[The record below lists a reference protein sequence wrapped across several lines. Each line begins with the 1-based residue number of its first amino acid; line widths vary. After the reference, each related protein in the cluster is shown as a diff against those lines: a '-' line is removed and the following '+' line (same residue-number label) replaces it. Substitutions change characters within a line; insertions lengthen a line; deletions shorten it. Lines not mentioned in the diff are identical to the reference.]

1 MAEFAELEEI
11 DGVRMTWNVW
21 PQSRL
26 EAAKCVVPFT
36 TLYSPA
42 KQTSQLQVVE
52 YDPVSCKTCGSVLNP
67 YCSVD
72 FAAKIWTCPFC
83 HTRNHFPPHYAGI
96 SEASV
101 PAELF
106 PQYSTLEYSLPRL
119 GAQSP
124 PAYVFVLDTCV
135 PEDELLA
142 AKTAVQQAL
151 TMVPEYAQVGLV
163 TFGTHVHVHELGFS
177 ECPKAYVFRGTK
189 DYAAAQVQEQL
200 GLHSQA
206 AQRRGAGPGSPQKGG
221 GGGPAPVPG
230 SRPGNRFILPLSE
243 CDFAVNQALEELQ
256 RDAFPAVAA
265 SRPSRALGTAVQV
278 AAALMGGCLPA
289 GGGAGRLMLLVG
301 GPCTEGSG
309 KVVDKELTEP
319 IRSHKDL
326 VKDAAPYYRKAK
338 KFYDAIA
345 AQLVAQ
351 GHSMDLFACSLDQV
365 GLSEMKSCIEHTGGY
380 VVQTDTFTNPIFKD
394 SLRRMFTPAGEE
406 GYLGL
411 SSNATF
417 EVHCSKDIKV
427 CGLLGPASALEK
439 KSSLVSEQVVGVG
452 GTTAWKLCT
461 LSAGTTLAVVYDIV
475 APHTGNAPDPM
486 ASQQFFIQFVTRYL
500 HDSGTMRCRV
510 TTITRRWVEGSNLGD
525 LIQGFDQEAA
535 AVLMGRVVSYKME
548 TEEDFDATRWLDR
561 ALIRLCSRFGDYRKD
576 DPDSFQLRPQLSYY
590 PQFLFNFRRSQF
602 IQVFGN
608 SPDETAYA
616 RIMLNREAT
625 GDAMLMIQPTLHAF
639 TFGGAPEPVLLDV
652 SSIAPDRILLLDAY
666 FYVVV
671 FHGSTVAQWRKAGYQ
686 EQEEHAAFKVLL
698 QAPQS
703 EAHAIISRRFPTPR
717 FTDCDQNGSQARFL
731 LAKLNPSATYN
742 TSSAMSSEIIM
753 TDDVSLQVFTDHLKK
768 LAVQS

>member
-21 PQSRL
+21 PHSRL
-26 EAAKCVVPFT
+26 EAAKCVVPFS
-36 TLYSPA
+36 TLYTPA

-52 YDPVSCKTCGSVLNP
+52 YDPVPCKTCGSVLNP
-67 YCSVD
+67 YAAVD
-72 FAAKIWTCPFC
+72 FHAKIWTCPFC

-106 PQYSTLEYSLPRL
+106 PQYCTIEYSMPRM
-119 GAQSP
+119 GPSAP
-124 PAYVFVLDTCV
+124 PSFVFVLDTTV
-135 PEDELLA
+135 AEDELLA

-151 TMVPEYAQVGLV
+151 TMVPENAQVGLV
-163 TFGTHVHVHELGFS
+163 TFGTHVHVHEIGFS
-177 ECPKAYVFRGTK
+177 ECPRAYVFRGSK
-189 DYAAAQVQEQL
+189 DYSAAQVQEQL

-206 AQRRGAGPGSPQKGG
+206 AQRRAGPASPLKA
-221 GGGPAPVPG
+221 GPAPGGVAP
-230 SRPGNRFILPLSE
+230 RPGNRFVLPLADCE
-243 CDFAVNQALEELQ
+243 FMVTKTLDELQ

-265 SRPSRALGTAVQV
+265 SRPARALGTAVQV
-278 AAALMGGCLPA
+278 AAAMMGGCLPA
-289 GGGAGRLMLLVG
+289 GSGAARLILLVG
-301 GPCTEGSG
+301 GACTEGGG

-326 VKDAAPYYRKAK
+326 AKDAAPYYRKAK

-365 GLSEMKSCIEHTGGY
+365 GLSEMKACIEHTGGY

-394 SLRRMFTPAGEE
+394 SLRRLFTPAGEE

-411 SSNATF
+411 NSNATF

-427 CGLLGPASALEK
+427 AGVLGPASALEK
-439 KSSLVSEQVVGVG
+439 KSPLVSEQVVGVG

-461 LSAGTTLAVVYDIV
+461 LSTNTTLAVVYDIV
-475 APHTGNAPDPM
+475 AQHGGGSDPT
-486 ASQQFFIQFVTRYL
+486 AQQFFIQFVTRYL
-500 HDSGTMRCRV
+500 HDSGGMRCRV
-510 TTITRRWVEGSNLGD
+510 TTITRRWVEGSNQGD

-535 AVLMGRVVSYKME
+535 AVLMGRVVSWKME
-548 TEEDFDATRWLDR
+548 EEEDFDATRWLDR
-561 ALIRLCSRFGDYRKD
+561 SLIRLCSRFGDYRKD

-590 PQFLFNFRRSQF
+590 PQFMFNFRRSQF
-602 IQVFGN
+602 IQVFGH
-608 SPDETAYA
+608 SPDETAFA
-616 RIMLNREAT
+616 RIQLNREPT
-625 GDAMLMIQPTLHAF
+625 GDSMLMIQPTLYSF
-639 TFGGAPEPVLLDV
+639 SFNGPPEPVLLDV

-671 FHGSTVAQWRKAGYQ
+671 FHGSTIAQWRKAGYQ
-686 EQEEHAAFKVLL
+686 DQPEHAAFKQLL
-698 QAPQS
+698 QAPQD

-742 TSSAMSSEIIM
+742 TSSAVSSEIIM

>member
-26 EAAKCVVPFT
+26 EAAKCVIPFCA
-36 TLYSPA
+36 LYTPA

-52 YDPVSCKTCGSVLNP
+52 YDPVPCKTCGAVLNP
-67 YCSVD
+67 YAAVD

-106 PQYSTLEYSLPRL
+106 PQYCTIEYSLPRM
-119 GAQSP
+119 GALSP
-124 PAYVFVLDTCV
+124 PSYVFVIDTCV
-135 PEDELLA
+135 AEDELLA

-177 ECPKAYVFRGTK
+177 DCPKAYVFRGSK
-189 DYAAAQVQEQL
+189 DYSAAQVQEQL
-200 GLHSQA
+200 GPHSQA
-206 AQRRGAGPGSPQKGG
+206 AQRRGAGGPGSPLKAGT
-221 GGGPAPVPG
+221 PG
-230 SRPGNRFILPLSE
+230 ARPGNRFILPLSE
-243 CDFAVNQALEELQ
+243 CEFAVNQALEELQ

-265 SRPSRALGTAVQV
+265 SRPSRALGTAVAV

-289 GGGAGRLMLLVG
+289 GSGAGRLMLLVG
-301 GPCTEGSG
+301 GPCTEGAG

-326 VKDAAPYYRKAK
+326 AKDAAPYYRKAK

-365 GLSEMKSCIEHTGGY
+365 GLSEMKACIEHTGGY

-427 CGLLGPASALEK
+427 CGVLGPASALEK
-439 KSSLVSEQVVGVG
+439 KSPLVSDQVVGVG
-452 GTTAWKLCT
+452 GTAAWKLCT
-461 LSAGTTLAVVYDIV
+461 LSAGTSLAVVYDIV
-475 APHTGNAPDPM
+475 AQHGGGGGDPM
-486 ASQQFFIQFVTRYL
+486 AAAAGQQFFLQFVTRYL
-500 HDSGTMRCRV
+500 HDSGAMRCRV
-510 TTITRRWVEGSNLGD
+510 TTITRRWVDGSSQGD

-548 TEEDFDATRWLDR
+548 EEEDFDATRWLDR
-561 ALIRLCSRFGDYRKD
+561 SLIRLCSRFGDYRKD

-590 PQFLFNFRRSQF
+590 PQFMFNFRRSQF

-616 RIMLNREAT
+616 RIMLNRESV
-625 GDAMLMIQPTLHAF
+625 GDAMLMIQPTLYAF
-639 TFGGAPEPVLLDV
+639 TFNGPPEPVLLDV
-652 SSIAPDRILLLDAY
+652 SSIAPDRILMLDAY

-686 EQEEHAAFKVLL
+686 EQPEHAAFKQLL
-698 QAPQS
+698 QAPQD
-703 EAHAIISRRFPTPR
+703 EAHTIIQRRFPTPR

-742 TSSAMSSEIIM
+742 TSSSMSSEIIM